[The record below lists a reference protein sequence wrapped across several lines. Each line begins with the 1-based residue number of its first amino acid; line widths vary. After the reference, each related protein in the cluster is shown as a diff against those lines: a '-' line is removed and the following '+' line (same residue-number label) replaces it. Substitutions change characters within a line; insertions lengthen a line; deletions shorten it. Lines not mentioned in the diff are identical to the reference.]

1 MEDELGE
8 VVCTAPIEND
18 RHAEEFKFFS
28 NCNNIKGV
36 RFKFFLIYLFLA
48 MLGLVCCDGFC
59 LVVASR
65 GYSLVVCGILTGVTF
80 LVAEPGP

>member
-36 RFKFFLIYLFLA
+36 RFKFFFNLFIFGYAGSLFLQ
-48 MLGLVCCDGFC
+48 GLFV
-59 LVVASR
+59 
-65 GYSLVVCGILTGVTF
+65 
-80 LVAEPGP
+80 

>member
-36 RFKFFLIYLFLA
+36 RFKFFLIYLVFA
-48 MLGLVCCDGFC
+48 VWGLGLCVGFS
-59 LVVASR
+59 LMWYVGFSLWGPLLLWSMGSR
-65 GYSLVVCGILTGVTF
+65 ALGLQ
-80 LVAEPGP
+80 

>member
-36 RFKFFLIYLFLA
+36 RFNFFLIYLFLA
-48 MLGLVCCDGFC
+48 MLGLCSYKGF
-59 LVVASR
+59 LFS
-65 GYSLVVCGILTGVTF
+65 CGELGAT
-80 LVAEPGP
+80 L